1 MSTKKYVLDK
11 ADYWGTIPSY
21 LLDRGSLFSTP
32 DPSEEGQT
40 VDEEYEMEDYWHT
53 SHQLNENQKVRQ
65 RGDIY
70 IKKRTSI
77 KYLFP
82 GVQVTTE
89 KPFLRQQSTSNPWR
103 ISQVH
108 NEKQMFEV
116 KISMTENVENYLFE
130 GELSEISTLKET
142 KEFSSVSKDDVNQI
156 IGPCFSENKLIDD
169 YFTDP
174 LERTEQ
180 KMEDSAAVD
189 IFVPESDEAVLAGTL
204 QQELVGVERHVRYG
218 PSMDSK
224 DDVNQT
230 IGPCFFE
237 NKLIVDYFADPLE
250 RTEQKME
257 DSAAVDIFVAKSRK
271 GRRYTDDFKRRV
283 SAYLECHSIKEACKF
298 FDITRSSALRWKS
311 LKSNAFTNEDVPKK
325 EKFDGGFDY
334 CKINPSINQAVR
346 TEITRNRKEQ
356 ALSYLETHTYR
367 ETSVKFGIR
376 LSQLQSYRAKRK
388 MVEAISWS
396 ILDNLLF
403 LVTSVDQK
411 EASVSDVDQK
421 DASVSYVDQKEA
433 SVHNVDQIEA
443 SVYNVVKK
451 EASVSDVDHKEASVY
466 NVDQIEASVYNVVK
480 KEDSVSGQKE
490 TSVSD
495 DNKQSSVSDFDPKL
509 ASASDVG
516 KKRATRGMKRKGNS
530 S

>member
-1 MSTKKYVLDK
+1 MDLCQSTAQRISAKKKKY
-11 ADYWGTIPSY
+11 
-21 LLDRGSLFSTP
+21 
-32 DPSEEGQT
+32 
-40 VDEEYEMEDYWHT
+40 
-53 SHQLNENQKVRQ
+53 
-65 RGDIY
+65 
-70 IKKRTSI
+70 
-77 KYLFP
+77 
-82 GVQVTTE
+82 
-89 KPFLRQQSTSNPWR
+89 
-103 ISQVH
+103 
-108 NEKQMFEV
+108 
-116 KISMTENVENYLFE
+116 
-130 GELSEISTLKET
+130 
-142 KEFSSVSKDDVNQI
+142 DD
-156 IGPCFSENKLIDD
+156 
-169 YFTDP
+169 
-174 LERTEQ
+174 
-180 KMEDSAAVD
+180 
-189 IFVPESDEAVLAGTL
+189 
-204 QQELVGVERHVRYG
+204 
-218 PSMDSK
+218 
-224 DDVNQT
+224 
-230 IGPCFFE
+230 
-237 NKLIVDYFADPLE
+237 
-250 RTEQKME
+250 
-257 DSAAVDIFVAKSRK
+257 
-271 GRRYTDDFKRRV
+271 
-283 SAYLECHSIKEACKF
+283 
-298 FDITRSSALRWKS
+298 
-311 LKSNAFTNEDVPKK
+311 
-325 EKFDGGFDY
+325 GFDY

-451 EASVSDVDHKEASVY
+451 E
-466 NVDQIEASVYNVVK
+466 
-480 KEDSVSGQKE
+480 DSVSGQKE
-490 TSVSD
+490 TSISD

>member
-40 VDEEYEMEDYWHT
+40 VDEEYEMEDFWHT

-89 KPFLRQQSTSNPWR
+89 KPFLRQQSTTNPWR

-156 IGPCFSENKLIDD
+156 IGPCF
-169 YFTDP
+169 
-174 LERTEQ
+174 
-180 KMEDSAAVD
+180 
-189 IFVPESDEAVLAGTL
+189 
-204 QQELVGVERHVRYG
+204 
-218 PSMDSK
+218 
-224 DDVNQT
+224 
-230 IGPCFFE
+230 FE
-237 NKLIVDYFADPLE
+237 NKLIADYFADPLE

-421 DASVSYVDQKEA
+421 EA
-433 SVHNVDQIEA
+433 SVH
-443 SVYNVVKK
+443 
-451 EASVSDVDHKEASVY
+451 

-490 TSVSD
+490 ASVSD
-495 DNKQSSVSDFDPKL
+495 DNNKQNSVSDFDPKL